1 LSLPPTLDEQAL
13 LSELLYYN
21 LYYVICVKIAKAIE
35 EARMTVQM
43 ELDQL
48 KEASG
53 TETGSPYHAALMAVA
68 SFALMGV
75 VVGVSKIVAEQRV
88 VDN

>member
-1 LSLPPTLDEQAL
+1 
-13 LSELLYYN
+13 
-21 LYYVICVKIAKAIE
+21 
-35 EARMTVQM
+35 MTVQM

-53 TETGSPYHAALMAVA
+53 TETVSPYHAALMAVA